1 LTESEGLEEA
11 GRRNNNNTTP
21 SRGKIMLAI
30 FFDKDS
36 SLLTEYLIYEE
47 RINGPSY
54 ALFIDWLHAVI
65 LEKYS
70 GKVKR

>member
-1 LTESEGLEEA
+1 
-11 GRRNNNNTTP
+11 
-21 SRGKIMLAI
+21 MLAI